1 MSRKIITTVPDF
13 ALLLAM
19 IGAGALIISMAMEL
33 YLKFL
38 LILFCF
44 SSGYLY
50 RVWLKRAEYW
60 FLVRSKAEQNRI
72 AALMEK
78 AAEMSRVS
86 FRPDKTEEDAKL
98 VFSFFK
104 DLMSAD
110 GLILWAREG
119 KEYNVRLGWGIPKSS
134 WRPLKSNDRLVSR
147 IRSLKSPQRIE
158 GVVGET
164 QTDKKALRLSRSLRH
179 WVEKTDL
186 NWVFPLGDKSRFSGF
201 ILLSSPRNR
210 MSESEIALVRMMCE
224 KFREG
229 LKKRKL
235 KEENEKME
243 SQLKNLLMGDR
254 RSKDD
259 SSQILKKRLFDLHS
273 LFQATETLYKTK
285 DRERLFFTFT
295 SIVQKQMDSRW
306 VVILLAEDKSK
317 DLVPKC
323 SRGIEL
329 GSFRAAVIKKESR
342 FFSWVRE
349 RADPFRIYDL
359 DRSLKKERIVTSLLG
374 LGVQLA
380 CRFVLPGGDF
390 GIVLLGEKSE
400 GIRYDSTDSANL
412 GILANMATVTLKNIR
427 EFKIIEE
434 LSYTDSMT
442 GLYNYRYFY
451 KRLKEEVFRAKRFGR
466 KLSLVIFDIDDF
478 KVYNDTFGH
487 QAGDAV
493 LRQLGKFLVTAV
505 RSIDVVSRYGG
516 EEFCVIM
523 PEADH
528 KECIRFMERLR
539 KGIKDYPFKDEYLE
553 HEHHVTVSLGGA
565 VYPRE
570 AADVDRLIYCAD
582 MALLRAKSE
591 GRNRSIMFQ
600 SERGALKSVP

>member
-1 MSRKIITTVPDF
+1 MNRKIITAVPDL

-19 IGAGALIISMAMEL
+19 IGAGALIILTGMEL

-38 LILFCF
+38 LLLLCF

-50 RVWLKRAEYW
+50 QLWLKKTKHR
-60 FLVRSKAEQNRI
+60 FSVQSKAEQDRI
-72 AALMEK
+72 ALLMEK
-78 AAEMSRVS
+78 AAGMSKVS
-86 FRPDKTEEDAKL
+86 FRPDKTEEDAEL

-104 DLMSAD
+104 DLMSTE

-119 KEYNVRLGWGIPKSS
+119 KEYKVRLGRGIPKSS
-134 WRPLKSNDRLVSR
+134 WIPLKSNDRLVSR
-147 IRSLKSPQRIE
+147 IRSFRSPQRIE
-158 GVVGET
+158 RVVGET
-164 QTDKKALRLSRSLRH
+164 QTDKKAVRLSRSLRY

-210 MSESEIALVRMMCE
+210 LSEFEIALVRIICE
-224 KFREG
+224 KLREK
-229 LKKRKL
+229 LKGRKL
-235 KEENEKME
+235 KEEAEKME
-243 SQLKNLLMGDR
+243 SQVKSLLMGER
-254 RSKDD
+254 KGKED

-295 SIVQKQMDSRW
+295 STVQKQMDSKW
-306 VVILLAEDKSK
+306 VVILLAQEKSK
-317 DLVPKC
+317 DLVPRC
-323 SRGIEL
+323 SLGIEL
-329 GSFRAAVIKKESR
+329 GSFRTAVIKKESR

-349 RADPFRIYDL
+349 RADPFHIYDL

-412 GILANMATVTLKNIR
+412 GILANMATLTLKNIK

-451 KRLKEEVFRAKRFGR
+451 KRLNEEIFRAKRFGR

-493 LRQLGKFLVTAV
+493 LRQLGKFLLTVV

-523 PEADH
+523 PEADD
-528 KECIRFMERLR
+528 KECTRFMERLR
-539 KGIKDYPFKDEYLE
+539 KSIKDYPFKDEYLE

-591 GRNRSIMFQ
+591 GRNRSIMF
-600 SERGALKSVP
+600 RGEKPALKSVP